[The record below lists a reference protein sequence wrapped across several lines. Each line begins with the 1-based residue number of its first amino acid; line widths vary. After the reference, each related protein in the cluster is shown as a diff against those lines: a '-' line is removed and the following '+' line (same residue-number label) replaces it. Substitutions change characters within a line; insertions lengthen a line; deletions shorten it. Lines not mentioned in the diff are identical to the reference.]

1 MFGVHDPLM
10 LKLGLLGWRLNLISS
25 AVSNFLSAWNSSVFI
40 LTSPDQKDEVSRLQS
55 HFLVYNLQSF
65 MCKSFHKMAQGV
77 TAGCLVQRNP
87 GVKPARS
94 TAVRVTEFTPELA
107 PFPLKTRR
115 VPDRLSSF
123 LTLQDWGDLLPQ
135 YTAHINISST
145 CHHPGL
151 QWVGEWGTFKELRSA
166 FLKIYPLHFFPYE
179 QTSPTLC

>member
-1 MFGVHDPLM
+1 
-10 LKLGLLGWRLNLISS
+10 
-25 AVSNFLSAWNSSVFI
+25 
-40 LTSPDQKDEVSRLQS
+40 
-55 HFLVYNLQSF
+55 

-151 QWVGEWGTFKELRSA
+151 RWVGGWGSLKELRSA
-166 FLKIYPLHFFPYE
+166 FLKIYPLHFFTHE
-179 QTSPTLC
+179 QTSPMLMMGFLYLCHQNVAPNTPLVLSWSTFTVRCDCLS